1 MDIRMASKSIL
12 VTTDVYERL
21 RRLKLPGESISELL
35 RRITASKG
43 KLSPHFGA
51 LAHESKEFFDGL
63 RAIIASLDKA
73 SEAELARLVKR

>member
-1 MDIRMASKSIL
+1 MASKSIL

-21 RRLKLPGESISELL
+21 RRLKLPGESFSELL

-51 LAHESKEFFDGL
+51 LTHEPQ
-63 RAIIASLDKA
+63 
-73 SEAELARLVKR
+73 